1 LDLSYHHKYNSI
13 ISLHLYKL
21 YLIFFIIQMFNN
33 FKFIMY
39 YMATIQYNPFTEDY
53 IANYDQYKNNPVLE
67 CATLKLM
74 KDRMS
79 QQAEQISKGYFLSER
94 LLILG
99 VKGIGKTTALF
110 FLKDT
115 LIKGGVK
122 VIDMPKLAESG
133 KHFKDL
139 VGESLR
145 QLTDSEEGD
154 ERKPF
159 YLLVDFP
166 DSVSPHQFK
175 NFLALID
182 NINRDPEMYNYVNMV
197 FAMNKSLYN
206 QADNYSLVLG
216 KFTTLSLERFNYD
229 DTTNLV
235 EQRLKN
241 ARVQVEDV
249 FLPETIDLIHS
260 YSQGI
265 PRNIIS
271 AAGLLL
277 GRDTKYPITRD
288 NAQQILKKDYVERIL
303 INRIEDRELKVRYTR
318 IIDCLKNDFGGKV
331 ESQEPFLKKLA
342 EKEIV
347 SRVAAI
353 KDIDKLIEIG
363 VLHSSRGGYNRLHKV
378 ISLL

>member
-1 LDLSYHHKYNSI
+1 
-13 ISLHLYKL
+13 
-21 YLIFFIIQMFNN
+21 
-33 FKFIMY
+33 MY